1 MKDLVRIYNVLDLF
15 EHKKHC
21 KKEDI
26 LEAVGKAEEK
36 TISYETWNRL
46 RKKMDIDYGFEVI
59 YDKGDDSYSLKIHD
73 KVDYEKLM
81 EMIYHFRTAD
91 LLQSYV
97 KGDKRMVDHLDFEEG
112 LAVRNESHL
121 DRLREAMLKKESVMI
136 KHQGYRKNKPSETI
150 VNPLYFKQYQN
161 RWYLIAEVE
170 ETKEFRSFGMDRIQE
185 VHCLEKKFKTRI
197 TEAKKAY
204 SQIVGVNLGD
214 KSQKLQDI
222 VILFEPDQKPYLESL
237 KLHHS
242 QTVLEDTEH
251 RYKIKITVKP
261 NYELQQQ
268 IQKFGDLAEVVEGEW
283 LCY

>member
-1 MKDLVRIYNVLDLF
+1 MKDLLRIYNVLTLF
-15 EHKKHC
+15 EHRKNC
-21 KKEDI
+21 TKEEI
-26 LEAVGKAEEK
+26 LEAVGKAEDK
-36 TISYETWNRL
+36 PVSYETWNRL

-59 YDKGDDSYSLKIHD
+59 YNKGEDLSSLKIHD

-121 DRLREAMLKKESVMI
+121 NRLQDAMLKTESVVI
-136 KHQGYRKNKPSETI
+136 THKGYKKDKPSEIT

-161 RWYLIAEVE
+161 RWYLIAEVVKS
-170 ETKEFRSFGMDRIQE
+170 KEFRSFGMDRIQE
-185 VHCLEKKFKTRI
+185 VFLTEKKFKSRLN
-197 TEAKKAY
+197 EAKKAY
-204 SQIVGVNLGD
+204 SQVVGVNLGD
-214 KSQKLQDI
+214 KNAKLQDI

-237 KLHHS
+237 KLHSS

-268 IQKFGDLAEVVEGEW
+268 IQKYGGLAEVVEGEW
-283 LCY
+283 ECY